1 MKKALI
7 AICVLSAACAL
18 AGCKNREEQLE
29 AERSKGAEMVED
41 KAAMV
46 KGVGQ
51 ALQNDGKKAAAEI
64 TTGVGKVFGG
74 VAEGVDR
81 AFEVRITVD
90 ASASARKLGSER
102 ALRLSVDGEKKDG
115 VKAYVRSA
123 ETFSGKLQL
132 RALDGKGVEV
142 GRSDKVDSKFDA
154 DDASYV
160 EFHFDSAT
168 PLSRVDK
175 FVLYAL

>member
-1 MKKALI
+1 VKKALI

-81 AFEVRITVD
+81 AYEAKIVVD

-102 ALRLSVDGEKKDG
+102 AVRLGADGEKKDG
-115 VKAYVRSA
+115 VKVYVLSGEA
-123 ETFSGKLQL
+123 FKGKLQL

-142 GRSDKVDSKFDA
+142 GRSDKVESTLDA

-160 EFHFDSAT
+160 EFRFDSAT
-168 PLSRVDK
+168 PMSRVEK
-175 FVLYAL
+175 YVLYAL

>member
-7 AICVLSAACAL
+7 AFCIVGAACAM

-41 KAAMV
+41 KAALV

-81 AFEVRITVD
+81 AHEAKIALD
-90 ASASARKLGSER
+90 ASASGRQLKSER
-102 ALRLSVDGEKKDG
+102 AVLLGADGEKKDG
-115 VKAYVRSA
+115 VKVYVLSA
-123 ETFSGKLQL
+123 QAFKGKLQL
-132 RALDGKGVEV
+132 RAVDGKGSEV
-142 GRSDKVDSKFDA
+142 GRSDKIDSDLGA

-160 EFHFDSAT
+160 EFRFDSAT
-168 PLSRVDK
+168 PMSRVDK
-175 FVLYAL
+175 FVLYVL